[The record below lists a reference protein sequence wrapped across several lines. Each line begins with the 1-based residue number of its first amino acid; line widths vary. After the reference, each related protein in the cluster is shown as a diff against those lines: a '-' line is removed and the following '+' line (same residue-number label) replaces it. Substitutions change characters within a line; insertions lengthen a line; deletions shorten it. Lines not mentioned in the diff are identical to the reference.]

1 MLYKDK
7 NGTLQKLLYR
17 KPTDQQ
23 PYLHAHSDHQK
34 SIKRAYR
41 IA

>member
-1 MLYKDK
+1 MALFKK
-7 NGTLQKLLYR
+7 PSTE